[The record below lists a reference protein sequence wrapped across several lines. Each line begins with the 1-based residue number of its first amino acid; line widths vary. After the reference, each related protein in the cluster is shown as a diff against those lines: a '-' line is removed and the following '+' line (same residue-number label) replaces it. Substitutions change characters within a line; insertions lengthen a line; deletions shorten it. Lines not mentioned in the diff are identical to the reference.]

1 MDEQQPTEK
10 KKGAITLQ
18 GFIGFLSCIVAAL
31 ICFNFC
37 HEMDEAEKKSNEQVD
52 RMLDL
57 QERAMKYA
65 EEEMQKAEKQ
75 TQEMLDQ
82 QRKMLEQ
89 MEKSN

>member
-1 MDEQQPTEK
+1 MDEQPTEK
-10 KKGAITLQ
+10 KKGSITAQ
-18 GFIGFLSCIVAAL
+18 GVIGLLSCIVAVV

-57 QERAMKYA
+57 QERALK
-65 EEEMQKAEKQ
+65 QAEKDMENADKR
-75 TQEMLDQ
+75 TKEMLDQ
-82 QRKMLEQ
+82 QQKLLEQ